1 MKFLIFSYFMIS
13 TTSQKV
19 KEMFLNIWPFS
30 KKIQR
35 FPKISKSEDNQSL
48 PKKIPRCFD
57 HTPTNLIEVNGK
69 YWDQKWYPHMW
80 DNFFY
85 LLILLPNNPLLYNEI
100 AHRITELTNLLVH
113 SIVRKDRKILIFTC
127 QCILNNYHKE
137 SLAWVYNLRHIQFA

>member
-1 MKFLIFSYFMIS
+1 MALQRYEISFWVLKNIFYDKHYNPEGQRNVSEYYLTIF
-13 TTSQKV
+13 QKDP
-19 KEMFLNIWPFS
+19 N
-30 KKIQR
+30 
-35 FPKISKSEDNQSL
+35 ISKSEDNQSL

-85 LLILLPNNPLLYNEI
+85 LLIMLPNNPLLYNEI

-113 SIVRKDRKILIFTC
+113 SIVRKDRKYLSLFLI
-127 QCILNNYHKE
+127 IIIRK
-137 SLAWVYNLRHIQFA
+137 A